1 MLEGIPG
8 WVRIAVI
15 AAAAYVLLVVAF
27 ESLIGYFQPFGG
39 DSIVII
45 TTGDNGARSERVL
58 SRRDIDGN
66 LYIAANHWPRLWYRQ
81 AMERPQVE
89 VATDGDGEPEPYLAV
104 PLSGAELE
112 RVAEVYDV
120 GLFVRFL
127 TGFPPRRFLRLDPR

>member
-39 DSIVII
+39 DSIVIV
-45 TTGDNGARSERVL
+45 TTGDDGARNERVL

-66 LYIAANHWPRLWYRQ
+66 LYIAANHWPRQWYRQ
-81 AMERPQVE
+81 ATARPQVE
-89 VATDGDGEPEPYLAV
+89 VVTDGEPEPYLAV

-112 RVAEVYDV
+112 RVAKVYDV

>member
-8 WVRIAVI
+8 WVRIGVI

-39 DSIVII
+39 DSIVIV
-45 TTGDNGARSERVL
+45 TTGDDGARSERVL

-66 LYIAANHWPRLWYRQ
+66 LYIAANHWPRQWYRQ
-81 AMERPQVE
+81 TMARPQVE
-89 VATDGDGEPEPYLAV
+89 VVTDGEPEPYLAV
-104 PLSGAELE
+104 PLGGAELE

>member
-8 WVRIAVI
+8 WIRIGVI

-39 DSIVII
+39 DSIVIV
-45 TTGDNGARSERVL
+45 TTGDDGARSERVL

-66 LYIAANHWPRLWYRQ
+66 LYVAANHWPRQWYRQ
-81 AMERPQVE
+81 AMEYPQVE
-89 VATDGDGEPEPYLAV
+89 VATDGEPAPYLAV
-104 PLSGAELE
+104 PLSGAELA
-112 RVAEVYDV
+112 RVAEAYDV
-120 GLFVRFL
+120 GLLVRFL